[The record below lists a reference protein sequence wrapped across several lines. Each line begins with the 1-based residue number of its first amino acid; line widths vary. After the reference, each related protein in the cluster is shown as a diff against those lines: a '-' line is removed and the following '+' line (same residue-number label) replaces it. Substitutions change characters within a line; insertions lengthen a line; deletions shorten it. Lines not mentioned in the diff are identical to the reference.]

1 MMNAFLNDVFKKV
14 IGLEC
19 LVIADREGVPIIK
32 ASADKIPETV
42 LRSNFLS
49 TFSMASLQG
58 SKLGLGESNTII
70 CMYSTYQVVQMD
82 MHDLIVTFIG
92 SKDCN
97 TGHILSI
104 SKDLEPLLIELGNVL
119 NTEY

>member
-1 MMNAFLNDVFKKV
+1 MNAFLNDILIKV

-19 LVIADREGVPIIK
+19 IVIADRDGVPIIK
-32 ASADKIPETV
+32 ASAEKIPDTA

-49 TFSMASLQG
+49 TFGMASFQG
-58 SKLGLGESNTII
+58 SKLGLGENNTII

-82 MHDLIVTFIG
+82 MHGLIVTFIG

-97 TGHILSI
+97 TGHMLSL
-104 SKDLEPLLIELGNVL
+104 SKDVEPLLVELRNVL
-119 NTEY
+119 NTEYS